1 MRLLHNFFNRAH
13 RPSDDIHTLSIDGIP
28 AAPMTAKADEA
39 EIAAETLLD
48 GMIRLG
54 RKKAGGRVKHSHSGD
69 IRDAAYHQQLSERM
83 RAVRAAETIG
93 VLRFLAYAEEKLLRS
108 REEDALTEIERGLY
122 DRMDIVDRDGGDLK
136 KRWQHALAEVTVRLM
151 QHRTKLTI
159 GNS

>member
-1 MRLLHNFFNRAH
+1 
-13 RPSDDIHTLSIDGIP
+13 
-28 AAPMTAKADEA
+28 
-39 EIAAETLLD
+39 
-48 GMIRLG
+48 
-54 RKKAGGRVKHSHSGD
+54 
-69 IRDAAYHQQLSERM
+69 M
-83 RAVRAAETIG
+83 RAVRAAETRG